1 MDERHANGQGRA
13 AAATTRRR
21 TLLKLLAGSTAGA
34 ILLPVG
40 AARAKTERPSRPAPA
55 TPDEA
60 LAALKAGNERFV
72 NHTPQVRDTE
82 DIEEIWTSI
91 SSGQAPFATVLG
103 CADSRLAPELIFDQF
118 FGDVFV
124 VREAGNIADSPTNLG
139 SLEYGQAVL
148 GSKLVLV
155 LGHTSCGA
163 VKAAFGKD
171 DPGGNIQAI
180 VDAIRP
186 GIAGAKTVEDATVAN
201 VRAVQTRIREKS
213 AILRDAEAAGK
224 IRIVGG
230 VYTIATGTV
239 TWLDS

>member
-1 MDERHANGQGRA
+1 R
-13 AAATTRRR
+13 
-21 TLLKLLAGSTAGA
+21 
-34 ILLPVG
+34 
-40 AARAKTERPSRPAPA
+40 ARAKSTPPTHPAAA

-60 LAALKAGNERFV
+60 IAALKAGNERFV
-72 NHTPQVRDTE
+72 NQKPQVRDTDE
-82 DIEEIWTSI
+82 IEKIWTSI
-91 SSGQAPFATVLG
+91 TGGQAPFATVLG

-163 VKAAFGKD
+163 VKAAFGKG

-201 VRAVQTRIREKS
+201 VRAVQARIRDKS
-213 AILRDAEAAGK
+213 AILRDAEKAGK
-224 IRIVGG
+224 IKIVGG

-239 TWLDS
+239 SWLDA